1 MAAEMT
7 DERVAVKAADQ
18 TIAVSS
24 QMEQCDRNSDGDGNS
39 VSSGSTVA
47 IEQL

>member
-1 MAAEMT
+1 MAVETT
-7 DERVAVKAADQ
+7 DERVAVK
-18 TIAVSS
+18 